1 MIIELQVI
9 EREFKQIEITLM
21 RKDFTILGNDLV
33 RDTRNYLNEVSR
45 TAKKEKK
52 NNIILIAISR

>member
-1 MIIELQVI
+1 MIRELQVI
-9 EREFKQIEITLM
+9 ERELKQKDITLM